1 MNFFHASKYI
11 EYLLLY
17 HHRKGHGVHSPFIFD
32 VVSRIFRNKIDT
44 GVVFNVEKIRKEL
57 LTDPSVVECK
67 DLGTGSEKN
76 KIKKRKVSDI
86 ARYSAVPRKYGLLLS
101 NLAAE
106 FGSPAIMELGT
117 SFGISTMYLASGSD
131 NSTVHTI
138 EGCPGCS
145 AIARQNFKSAGFS
158 NVDLTTGSFDSVLS
172 PLMQCENKWGMI
184 YIDGNHR
191 KDAVLNY
198 FCELKKIT
206 TEDTVIVI
214 DDIYNSREMAE
225 AWYEIRADR
234 NVTATIDIFRMGI
247 VFFRKNI
254 TRNHYK
260 IRY

>member
-1 MNFFHASKYI
+1 MNFFHASKYA
-11 EYLLLY
+11 EYLLFY
-17 HHRKGHGVHSPFIFD
+17 RHRNGHGVHSPFIFD

-44 GVVFNVEKIRKEL
+44 GVVFNVEKIRREL
-57 LTDPSVVECK
+57 LSDLRVLECK
-67 DLGTGSEKN
+67 DLGTGPERN
-76 KIKKRKVSDI
+76 KTNKRKVSDI

-117 SFGISTMYLASGSD
+117 SLGISTMYLASATVKT
-131 NSTVHTI
+131 TVHTV

-145 AIARQNFKSAGFS
+145 SIAQTNFTSAGFS
-158 NVDLTTGSFDSVLS
+158 NIELATGSFETVLPS
-172 PLMQCENKWGMI
+172 LKQSEDKWGMI

-198 FCELKKIT
+198 FYDLKNICH
-206 TEDTVIVI
+206 EDTVMII
-214 DDIYNSREMAE
+214 DDIYDSKGMAE
-225 AWYEIRADR
+225 AWTEIKNDV
-234 NVTATIDIFRMGI
+234 NVSATIDIFRMGI
-247 VFFRKNI
+247 VFFKKGI